1 MAKRAKKA
9 PAKRKA
15 PKARSRRKASKRV
28 NPIPEYLHAL
38 TPNLVFEDSN
48 AAIAFYE
55 KAFGAK
61 RLSLMPSPDGRGV
74 WHAELRIGDSV
85 IFMNDESPMNPVK
98 APSADRPATSTL
110 HLYVKDCDAAIARAV
125 EAGAQLTMPAT
136 DMFWGD
142 RMGGLVDP
150 FGVNW
155 GVATRKAKLT
165 PKQLKAA
172 TLEFLRKQ
180 EPVALPHEPG
190 SEEYGPG
197 EGQAGPESARVAA
210 GGSGSSRPSTP
221 LRPQAGRSRGK

>member
-1 MAKRAKKA
+1 MARKTKKA
-9 PAKRKA
+9 APKRSATRQKARARAKA
-15 PKARSRRKASKRV
+15 PKRV
-28 NPIPEYLHAL
+28 TPIPEYLHTL
-38 TPNLVFEDSN
+38 TVNLVFRDST

-61 RLSLMPSPDGRGV
+61 VLSRMQSPDGKGT

-98 APSADRPATSTL
+98 APSEERPATSIL
-110 HLYVKDCDAAIARAV
+110 HLYVKDCDEAMARAV
-125 EAGAQLTMPAT
+125 EAGAKITMPAA

-142 RMGGLVDP
+142 RMGGVVDP
-150 FGVNW
+150 FGIPW

-172 TLEFLRKQ
+172 TEEFLRKQ
-180 EPVALPHEPG
+180 EPVAYPHEPG

-197 EGQAGPESARVAA
+197 AP
-210 GGSGSSRPSTP
+210 
-221 LRPQAGRSRGK
+221 

>member
-1 MAKRAKKA
+1 MAKAKRAKKA
-9 PAKRKA
+9 APKRKA
-15 PKARSRRKASKRV
+15 TKAKAARTV
-28 NPIPEYLHAL
+28 APVPEYLHTA
-38 TPNLVFEDSN
+38 TVNLVFKDSN

-61 RLSLMPSPDGRGV
+61 RLSVMPSPDGKGV
-74 WHAELRIGDSV
+74 WHAELKIGDSV
-85 IFMNDESPMNPVK
+85 IFMNDESPMNPIK
-98 APSADRPATSTL
+98 APSAERPSTSTI
-110 HLYVKDCDAAIARAV
+110 HLYVKDCDATIARAV
-125 EAGAQLTMPAT
+125 EAGAKVAMPAA

-150 FGVNW
+150 FGISW

-190 SEEYGPG
+190 SEEYGP
-197 EGQAGPESARVAA
+197 EGD
-210 GGSGSSRPSTP
+210 
-221 LRPQAGRSRGK
+221 